1 MKSPL
6 DRRQFLGV
14 AAAAAGSG
22 VPSFVN
28 LQGRTNGRPALLG
41 GQPVR
46 SQAFPSWPDF
56 ASPEEKALL
65 RTLKSGK
72 WFRGEGKEVEVFER
86 AYAEAT
92 GARFCL
98 ATANGT
104 SALLTS
110 LHALDLQPGDEVIL
124 PPYTFVATLN
134 VVLLNYALPIFV
146 DTDPDTFQIDAKKVD
161 SAITS
166 RTKVLLPVHIGGSAA
181 DMDTLMAISRNRG
194 IPLLEDACQAHFG
207 EWKGRKLGTLGVLGC
222 FSFQASKNLNSG
234 EGGAIL
240 TAREDLLEKCY
251 AFHNNSRGRKPA
263 SFDARY
269 IGLGANLRMT
279 EFQGALLQAQMQRLE
294 EQSRIRER
302 NAAAL
307 TRMLDEIDGLV
318 PARMYPGCTRNAYHL
333 FMARYKKE
341 AFSGLPRGGFL
352 KALRA
357 EGIPCSG
364 GYAPL
369 NKEPY
374 IKQLLSGRGY
384 RQIYPARLLDQWEE
398 RTACPV
404 NDKLCE
410 EGVWFTQNMFLG
422 TNEDMEQ
429 IVAAVQKIRRYA
441 EDLKASNS

>member
-341 AFSGLPRGGFL
+341 VFSGLPRGGFL

-357 EGIPCSG
+357 
-364 GYAPL
+364 A
-369 NKEPY
+369 
-374 IKQLLSGRGY
+374 
-384 RQIYPARLLDQWEE
+384 AR
-398 RTACPV
+398 
-404 NDKLCE
+404 
-410 EGVWFTQNMFLG
+410 
-422 TNEDMEQ
+422 
-429 IVAAVQKIRRYA
+429 AVMRR
-441 EDLKASNS
+441 